1 VLFPPYV
8 NVNDAFGGFFI
19 PSGINSSYYLG
30 KNVSNAQRQYNIVDS
45 LSFITGGHQ
54 FKFGIDWRRIGTYNG
69 ARSYD
74 QFAYFTTPQAAAFGL
89 ASTVIVEAQ
98 DPGSI
103 LFRNFSVFAQDAWKI
118 RPRLTLTYGAR
129 WEINPAP
136 EGGPGHPLYT
146 FTNCDDPRNLQ
157 LAPVGTKFY
166 QTTWRNIAPRVGL
179 AYELRRTP
187 SWETTLRGGWG
198 MFYDLG
204 SGLLGQAA
212 ASFPYYRQESFYDV
226 YYPLPPEAVMAPPFS
241 ITPPVA
247 SIYGAVSDLKLPVTY
262 EWNVA
267 VEQALRHNDVVS
279 VSYVAAAGRNPAA
292 PGLPD
297 PQHGLLQFRFAT
309 SAVSASLVERLARN
323 RRIHL
328 GAFAR
333 QRLQ

>member
-1 VLFPPYV
+1 
-8 NVNDAFGGFFI
+8 
-19 PSGINSSYYLG
+19 
-30 KNVSNAQRQYNIVDS
+30 
-45 LSFITGGHQ
+45 
-54 FKFGIDWRRIGTYNG
+54 
-69 ARSYD
+69 
-74 QFAYFTTPQAAAFGL
+74 L

-204 SGLLGQAA
+204 SFCLVKQ
-212 ASFPYYRQESFYDV
+212 PR
-226 YYPLPPEAVMAPPFS
+226 
-241 ITPPVA
+241 
-247 SIYGAVSDLKLPVTY
+247 
-262 EWNVA
+262 
-267 VEQALRHNDVVS
+267 
-279 VSYVAAAGRNPAA
+279 
-292 PGLPD
+292 
-297 PQHGLLQFRFAT
+297 
-309 SAVSASLVERLARN
+309 ASLITAKRASMTCTIHCRP
-323 RRIHL
+323 RR
-328 GAFAR
+328 
-333 QRLQ
+333 

>member
-146 FTNCDDPRNLQ
+146 FTNYDDPRNLQ

-204 SGLLGQAA
+204 SFCLVKQ
-212 ASFPYYRQESFYDV
+212 PR
-226 YYPLPPEAVMAPPFS
+226 
-241 ITPPVA
+241 
-247 SIYGAVSDLKLPVTY
+247 
-262 EWNVA
+262 
-267 VEQALRHNDVVS
+267 
-279 VSYVAAAGRNPAA
+279 
-292 PGLPD
+292 
-297 PQHGLLQFRFAT
+297 
-309 SAVSASLVERLARN
+309 ASLITAKRASMTCTIHCRP
-323 RRIHL
+323 RR
-328 GAFAR
+328 
-333 QRLQ
+333 